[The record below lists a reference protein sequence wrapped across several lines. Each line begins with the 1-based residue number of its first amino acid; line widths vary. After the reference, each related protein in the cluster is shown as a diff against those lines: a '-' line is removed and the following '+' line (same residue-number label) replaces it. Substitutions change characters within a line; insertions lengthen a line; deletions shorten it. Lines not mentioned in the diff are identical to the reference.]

1 MIETLLEILH
11 VNSRNEA
18 IWVLVGLFG
27 QLMFTA
33 RFLVQWISSERARR
47 SIIPMAFWYFSIGGG
62 LILLSYAIYRRD
74 PVFILGQSM
83 GLVIY
88 LRNIWLIRSEEH
100 S

>member
-11 VNSRNEA
+11 VNSRTEA
-18 IWVLVGLFG
+18 IWVLIGLFG

-88 LRNIWLIRSEEH
+88 LRNIWLIRGEERG
-100 S
+100 

>member
-11 VNSRNEA
+11 VNSRTEA
-18 IWVLVGLFG
+18 IWVLIGLIG
-27 QLMFTA
+27 QLLFTA

-88 LRNIWLIRSEEH
+88 LRNIWLIRGEKRS
-100 S
+100 

>member
-1 MIETLLEILH
+1 MIETLFEILH
-11 VNSRNEA
+11 VNSRTEA
-18 IWVLVGLFG
+18 IWVLIGLVG

-33 RFLVQWISSERARR
+33 RFVVQWISSERARR

-88 LRNIWLIRSEEH
+88 LRNIWLIRGEERG
-100 S
+100 

>member
-1 MIETLLEILH
+1 VIETLLEILH
-11 VNSRNEA
+11 VNSRTEA
-18 IWVLVGLFG
+18 IWVLIGLFG

-88 LRNIWLIRSEEH
+88 LRNIWLIRSEER